1 MANQATSR
9 IRHGSENNRR
19 ESQKCTINNKRSKRS
34 LYGSCFCHILGRA
47 VRGESLRR
55 NKDVV
60 FREAIIISMPWLV
73 GAWFIGFAYVHIS
86 NEIEV
91 AQLRDRVNS
100 PYLMSLADLKHIQDI
115 RISDL

>member
-1 MANQATSR
+1 
-9 IRHGSENNRR
+9 
-19 ESQKCTINNKRSKRS
+19 
-34 LYGSCFCHILGRA
+34 
-47 VRGESLRR
+47 
-55 NKDVV
+55 
-60 FREAIIISMPWLV
+60 MPWLV

-100 PYLMSLADLKHIQDI
+100 PYLMSLADLKHIQNI